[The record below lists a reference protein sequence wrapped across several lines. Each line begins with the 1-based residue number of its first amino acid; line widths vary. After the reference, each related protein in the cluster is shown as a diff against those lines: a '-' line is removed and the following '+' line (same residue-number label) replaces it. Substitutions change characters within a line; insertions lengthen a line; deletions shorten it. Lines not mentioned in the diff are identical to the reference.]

1 LGLACKQFKIS
12 RPAVMVAFI
21 LVEKLENYIQQTQAL
36 YTVADLATRPIFVI
50 LTVISIG
57 ILAYSIFRPNR
68 GLAYH

>member
-1 LGLACKQFKIS
+1 MCKSAKIS

-36 YTVADLATRPIFVI
+36 YTVGELVTRPIFVTLI
-50 LTVISIG
+50 VIAIG
-57 ILAYSIFRPNR
+57 VLLYSIFKPNR